1 MKKLVL
7 SMMTI
12 GAMFFATNNLQAQ
25 VEEVEEIETEVEME
39 VEQEEFA
46 SVEVMALPQA
56 VKDAVMTDYDGAVTS
71 EAWVKSKDDAK
82 VYKLKLDVKGETEK
96 VFIDQDG
103 NWLEKDD
110 LDESKE

>member
-1 MKKLVL
+1 MKKIALGI
-7 SMMTI
+7 MTI
-12 GAMFFATNNLQAQ
+12 GAMFFATNNLHAQ
-25 VEEVEEIETEVEME
+25 VEEVEVETEMEME

-56 VKDAVMTDYDGAVTS
+56 VKDAVMTDYNGAVAS
-71 EAWVKSKDDAK
+71 EAWVKSEGDLK

-103 NWLEKDD
+103 NWIEEDD